1 MATCMVI
8 VIVTVIVAV
17 IVTVTVTVLLQ
28 CTDAG
33 VSITPLTFLPAY
45 DFTLCAVQSPW
56 QMKSFTADVMR
67 LNGWQMGN
75 TVRGVLLLTTGA
87 AASKPGGI
95 EECQG
100 RECPPLEEPAVPTTA
115 SKPRHRCSAPTV
127 LLCPHCAA
135 VHRMCC
141 CAPTVQLLIRAC
153 SCLWQHPC

>member
-1 MATCMVI
+1 MVI

-33 VSITPLTFLPAY
+33 VSITPLTFQPAY

-100 RECPPLEEPAVPTTA
+100 RECPPLEEPAVPATA
-115 SKPRHRCSAPTV
+115 SKPRH
-127 LLCPHCAA
+127 
-135 VHRMCC
+135 CC
-141 CAPTVQLLIRAC
+141 CAAADEPQLLLVAAF
-153 SCLWQHPC
+153 LLGLLHA